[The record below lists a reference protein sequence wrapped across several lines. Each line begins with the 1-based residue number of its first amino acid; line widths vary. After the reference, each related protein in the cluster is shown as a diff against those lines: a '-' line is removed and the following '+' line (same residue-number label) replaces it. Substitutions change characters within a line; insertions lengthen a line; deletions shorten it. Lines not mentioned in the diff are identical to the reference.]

1 LQYNKKLSNETKKKY
16 GLTIIGNRIEDK
28 IKDDKKKNI
37 IASLTAWLS
46 RCKGIA
52 TKYINHYYNFYS
64 LIDSEKVFDYMSIF
78 FDLLKN
84 GSYTSVE
91 GLRTNHIEDY

>member
-1 LQYNKKLSNETKKKY
+1 AY
-16 GLTIIGNRIEDK
+16 
-28 IKDDKKKNI
+28 
-37 IASLTAWLS
+37 LTAWLS

-78 FDLLKN
+78 FELLKN
-84 GSYTSVE
+84 GSYTSVNQ
-91 GLRTNHIEDY
+91 LRKTHIENY

>member
-1 LQYNKKLSNETKKKY
+1 
-16 GLTIIGNRIEDK
+16 
-28 IKDDKKKNI
+28 
-37 IASLTAWLS
+37 
-46 RCKGIA
+46 A

>member
-1 LQYNKKLSNETKKKY
+1 MKIIKIFKRALFTNNYFKKSFSYKLHYDSNRY
-16 GLTIIGNRIEDK
+16 VYLVY
-28 IKDDKKKNI
+28 
-37 IASLTAWLS
+37 LTAWLS

-91 GLRTNHIEDY
+91 VLRTNHIEDY